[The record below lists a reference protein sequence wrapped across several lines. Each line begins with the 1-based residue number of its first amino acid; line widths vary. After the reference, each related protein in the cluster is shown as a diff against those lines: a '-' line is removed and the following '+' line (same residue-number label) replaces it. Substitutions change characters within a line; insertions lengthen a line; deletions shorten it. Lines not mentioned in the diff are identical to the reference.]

1 MNATL
6 RRWLP
11 HPLLSAFLVLTWML
25 LNNSFSAG
33 HFVLGLILGLLI
45 PKLTSAFWPEVVQ
58 IRRPAVL
65 ARFVAVVLF
74 DILVANMVVSRL
86 ILGRSQRLEPGFFH
100 VPLDLNSPLAISLLA
115 NTISLTPGTV
125 SCDLSDDQRTLLVH
139 ALHVEDH
146 EADIAKIKQRYEAP
160 LREVFS

>member
-45 PKLTSAFWPEVVQ
+45 PKLTSAFWPEV
-58 IRRPAVL
+58 
-65 ARFVAVVLF
+65 
-74 DILVANMVVSRL
+74 
-86 ILGRSQRLEPGFFH
+86 
-100 VPLDLNSPLAISLLA
+100 
-115 NTISLTPGTV
+115 
-125 SCDLSDDQRTLLVH
+125 
-139 ALHVEDH
+139 
-146 EADIAKIKQRYEAP
+146 
-160 LREVFS
+160 